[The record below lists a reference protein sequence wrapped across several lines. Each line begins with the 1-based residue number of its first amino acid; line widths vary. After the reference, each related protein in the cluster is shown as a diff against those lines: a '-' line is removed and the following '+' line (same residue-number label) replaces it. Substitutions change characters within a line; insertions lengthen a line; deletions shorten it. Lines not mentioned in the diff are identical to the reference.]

1 MSNVT
6 IETDQPATT
15 HQPNEPERKRTKT
28 AQARKPAKA
37 GKRAKAAKA
46 AKKTAQKSAAKP
58 IQKAAHKPAAERSNK
73 KAEVIAMMTR
83 PKGATLDEIVSAT
96 GWQKHTVR
104 GFVSVLGKKGEAR
117 VESSKNPSGE
127 RTYKITK

>member
-6 IETDQPATT
+6 IETDKPATT

-28 AQARKPAKA
+28 AKARKPAKA

-58 IQKAAHKPAAERSNK
+58 IQKAAHKTAAERSNK
-73 KAEVIAMMTR
+73 KAEVIAVMTR

-104 GFVSVLGKKGEAR
+104 GFVSVLGKKGEAK

-127 RTYKITK
+127 RTYKIAK

>member
-6 IETDQPATT
+6 IETDKPATT

-28 AQARKPAKA
+28 AKARKPAKA

-58 IQKAAHKPAAERSNK
+58 IQKAAHKTAAERSNK

-83 PKGATLDEIVSAT
+83 PKGATLHEIVSAT

-104 GFVSVLGKKGEAR
+104 GFVSVLGKKGEAK

-127 RTYKITK
+127 RTYKIAK